1 MSRLL
6 LAALVLTL
14 AACQAGDGSDPEID
28 AGPVER
34 AVDTAPADAAPDAV
48 VSATPVNLNTA
59 TEDEFKA
66 IPGVGDRMAH
76 EFDEYRPYASVE
88 QFRREIGKYVDADQV
103 AEYERYVFVPVDPNE
118 SDAATLQ
125 QLPGVDA
132 AVAEALVAGRPYA
145 DDDAFLVALAQA
157 TGGDAEPARTYLG
170 R

>member
-1 MSRLL
+1 MPRLL

-14 AACQAGDGSDPEID
+14 AACQADDGSDPEID
-28 AGPVER
+28 AGAVER
-34 AVDTAPADAAPDAV
+34 AVDPAPVDPGPAAA
-48 VSATPVNLNTA
+48 STPINLNTA

-76 EFDEYRPYASVE
+76 EFDEYRPYASIE
-88 QFRREIGKYVDADQV
+88 QFRREIGKYVDEEQV
-103 AEYERYVFVPVDPNE
+103 AEYERSVFVPVDPNE

-132 AVAEALVAGRPYA
+132 AVAEALVSGRPYA
-145 DDDAFLVALAQA
+145 DDDAFLAALADA
-157 TGGDAEPARTYLG
+157 TGGDAQAARVYLD